1 MAKPIPLDKLPVFT
15 NRVNFF
21 PEKQAFTE
29 GAVIPVDKPKE
40 WSSFDV
46 VKYIRNRIPVRKVG
60 HAGTLDPLATG
71 LLLLCCGRATK
82 SISQIQEAP
91 KTYIAEITF
100 GASTPSFDAA
110 TNINDNSSWDHL
122 SEEELD
128 RTIKQNYLGEIV
140 QVPPV
145 YSALW
150 KDGQRMYKLARK
162 GIDVKPEPRQVVV
175 HSISI
180 LNCEL
185 PRLTLEI
192 KSGKGFYVRS
202 LASDLGRSLGTLG
215 YLSNLR
221 RIKTGAFSVTDAW
234 SVEGFK
240 QWSNHG

>member
-15 NRVNFF
+15 NRSPFF
-21 PEKQAFTE
+21 PEKQTFTD

-46 VKYIRNRIPVRKVG
+46 VRYIRNRIPVRKVG

-71 LLLLCCGRATK
+71 LLVLCCGRATK

-100 GASTPSFDAA
+100 GASTPSFDAG
-110 TNINDNSSWDHL
+110 TEITETSSWEHL
-122 SEEELD
+122 SEENL
-128 RTIKQNYLGEIV
+128 RITIKQHFIGEIV

-145 YSALW
+145 YSALQ

-162 GIDVKPEPRQVVV
+162 GIEVKPDPRHVVV
-175 HSISI
+175 HSID
-180 LNCEL
+180 LLKCDFPEA
-185 PRLTLEI
+185 TLEI
-192 KSGKGFYVRS
+192 KCGKGFYVRS

-215 YLSNLR
+215 YLSGLR
-221 RIKTGAFSVTDAW
+221 RTKTGVFSVTDAW
-234 SVEGFK
+234 SIEGFNE
-240 QWSNHG
+240 WCNHG